1 MQKVNTAGLRLLSLP
16 SSACEVGPSPV
27 SENLDLRRVL
37 PFPKLIKVPTIPNL
51 FVQTKEF
58 ILNIYFT
65 SGSLEFW
72 YILGRRSLGDRPP
85 VKPMG
90 TGSLAVF
97 HGRQHYTHVVKTCCW
112 GNQAHHVSRHWRGL
126 LEACVCFP
134 PDFSSCTFPFAGFAC
149 VSFHDTKSQP

>member
-1 MQKVNTAGLRLLSLP
+1 MLSLP
-16 SSACEVGPSPV
+16 SSACKVGPSPV
-27 SENLDLRRVL
+27 SENLDLRRVP
-37 PFPKLIKVPTIPNL
+37 PFPKLIKVPAIPNL

-58 ILNIYFT
+58 MLNIYFT

-72 YILGRRSLGDRPP
+72 YILGRRSLGEQPP

-97 HGRQHYTHVVKTCCW
+97 HGRQHFTHVVKTYCW
-112 GNQAHHVSRHWRGL
+112 ENQAHHVSLHWERTLGSL
-126 LEACVCFP
+126 CL
-134 PDFSSCTFPFAGFAC
+134 FSSRLLPMHFSLCWFCC